1 VAPAAEP
8 APPPGLPGVRPYG
21 SQEAAAGRP
30 FVRREARRRPVLSR
44 EVTVPGTATRGP
56 LPAPTARVG
65 VDGYTVT
72 VKGGGSAGRR

>member
-1 VAPAAEP
+1 M
-8 APPPGLPGVRPYG
+8 
-21 SQEAAAGRP
+21 
-30 FVRREARRRPVLSR
+30 LSR